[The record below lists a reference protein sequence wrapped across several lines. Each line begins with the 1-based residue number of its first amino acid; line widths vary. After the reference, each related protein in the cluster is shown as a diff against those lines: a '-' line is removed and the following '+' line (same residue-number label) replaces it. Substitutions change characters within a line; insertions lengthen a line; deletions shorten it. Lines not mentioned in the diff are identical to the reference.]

1 VRHIY
6 AYRVTYVIA
15 ALIVAAAV
23 LFAWL
28 RSQERE
34 VVPEVGGHVSGREMP
49 AHRLPFG
56 TSSYA
61 QLPGAGPQGTPL
73 FVHF

>member
-1 VRHIY
+1 VRHVY
-6 AYRVTYVIA
+6 AYRVTYLIA

-34 VVPEVGGHVSGREMP
+34 VVPQSGGQESVREVL
-49 AHRLPFG
+49 AHRLPPG
-56 TSSYA
+56 SSSYA
-61 QLPGAGPQGTPL
+61 PLPCAGPQGAPL